1 MTTGGVKMV
10 LVDDSIDRVFLM
22 ETSNINGQP

>member
-1 MTTGGVKMV
+1 MMTGGARMAVADKSV
-10 LVDDSIDRVFLM
+10 DRVFLM

>member
-1 MTTGGVKMV
+1 MMTSGVKMV
-10 LVDDSIDRVFLM
+10 LVDDGVYRVFLM